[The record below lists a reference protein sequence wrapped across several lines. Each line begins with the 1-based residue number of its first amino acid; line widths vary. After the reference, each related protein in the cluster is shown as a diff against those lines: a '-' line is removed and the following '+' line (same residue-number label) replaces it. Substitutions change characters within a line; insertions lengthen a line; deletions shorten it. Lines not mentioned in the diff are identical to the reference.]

1 MTPNGALKLIITLF
15 ITTGLC
21 SCSKQ
26 PTPEAT
32 ANNAEIKAVTKDT
45 TAVTKS
51 LTIPMPQKEFLTVEV
66 VGGGNGGEAIVLPA
80 HVGFRP
86 QAQSVVGATVAGR
99 VVAQLVHAGEV
110 VKAGAALLVIE
121 SADAASTRA
130 LVDQAATKVTIAEQ
144 SHRRQVEMLKKGV
157 GIEAELQE
165 AEARLK
171 DARAEHQRAQH
182 AVDLIGGGQGS
193 RVTVRAPSSGVVT
206 AIKVAVGATVSP
218 GGEALLE
225 LGNPSLLHIVALAA
239 ESDLQGIEVGQSS
252 EVFIPALNITVNGR
266 VESIIPNVD
275 PELRRAQIYLAL
287 SKRVDGLQA
296 GMLSDVKI
304 RISHSTKNITIPS
317 SAVLIQDST
326 RRIVYVEKADGSY
339 EARDV
344 QIGSNRNGQA
354 VILKG
359 LSVGERIVT
368 RGALLLDTQ
377 AELML

>member
-1 MTPNGALKLIITLF
+1 
-15 ITTGLC
+15 
-21 SCSKQ
+21 
-26 PTPEAT
+26 
-32 ANNAEIKAVTKDT
+32 
-45 TAVTKS
+45 
-51 LTIPMPQKEFLTVEV
+51 
-66 VGGGNGGEAIVLPA
+66 
-80 HVGFRP
+80 
-86 QAQSVVGATVAGR
+86 
-99 VVAQLVHAGEV
+99 
-110 VKAGAALLVIE
+110 
-121 SADAASTRA
+121 
-130 LVDQAATKVTIAEQ
+130 
-144 SHRRQVEMLKKGV
+144 
-157 GIEAELQE
+157 
-165 AEARLK
+165 
-171 DARAEHQRAQH
+171 
-182 AVDLIGGGQGS
+182 VDLIGGGQGS

-266 VESIIPNVD
+266 VESITPNVD